1 MIFIKNIQF
10 LKKKKYILSLC
21 TIGERKNLNFV
32 IRNFSQFIK
41 THQIDDLV
49 LVIAGSIWDSYKNK
63 IKISNKDAII
73 FTGYIDD
80 EDIPNIFSKALIFVY
95 PSLYEGFGLPVIEA
109 MSYKTPVITSNT
121 TSLPEVGGD
130 ASILIDPTSDDEILN
145 AFQKLYY
152 NYSLR
157 QDLILKGELQSA
169 KFSWDN
175 CYNKIKRVIL

>member
-1 MIFIKNIQF
+1 M
-10 LKKKKYILSLC
+10 
-21 TIGERKNLNFV
+21 
-32 IRNFSQFIK
+32 
-41 THQIDDLV
+41 
-49 LVIAGSIWDSYKNK
+49 
-63 IKISNKDAII
+63 
-73 FTGYIDD
+73 
-80 EDIPNIFSKALIFVY
+80 Y

-152 NYSLR
+152 NNSLR
-157 QDLILKGELQSA
+157 HDLILKGELQSA